1 MRVRAADRRLQSA
14 TRLSDDR
21 GQRPALRVRHP
32 LFLYGLGKTVI
43 LRYAYLAWLR
53 ARLRHFVRN
62 AAKARE
68 VQHTTLLAKVARN
81 ADSQF
86 GRDFGFKD
94 IHTAAD
100 FRARVPVL
108 TYEDHRPY
116 INRVLNGDESAL
128 FAPGT
133 KVLMFAMTSGTT
145 GDPKRL
151 PITDELFRE
160 YRMGWQLWGAG
171 IYGDYPR
178 LLFQKTL
185 QLSSDWRQYASPCGI
200 PCGQISGL
208 AATTRPGISQLMFIP
223 PAATSQ
229 IHDPAAK
236 HYTALRFALA
246 TRNVG
251 MVITAN
257 PSSLVEFARRANSQ
271 SEALIR
277 DIHDGTLSCEVP
289 AHVRAALNHRINKR
303 RPRRARELERLAS
316 QHGALVPKHAWPQ
329 LSVTAVWTGGSIG
342 IFLPH
347 LAELYGH
354 SVVRDHGLSASEGRV
369 TIPLANDCSAGILDY
384 CHHYFEFIPVDEHG
398 TARPTVLEGHELEIG
413 RDYYVLLTTSGGLY
427 RYDIHDAVRCVGF
440 QGQAPLLEFLN
451 KGKNFS
457 NLTGEKLSEYQ
468 VIRAVER
475 SFAELNLPIDYFL
488 VAPVME
494 EFPRYMLLVE
504 QRAHRGRAD
513 ELAAAFQRNL
523 SKLNE
528 EYAEKSTSGRLLPA
542 QVREVPHDTW
552 RRLRAEKTGSR
563 GNFEEYKHV
572 CLTQDLSTVERLAAV
587 PPSPVTMLPTFSTL
601 GNGSSP
607 AASAVAASN
616 HTSVAR

>member
-1 MRVRAADRRLQSA
+1 MAKAFARCDK
-14 TRLSDDR
+14 
-21 GQRPALRVRHP
+21 HP
-32 LFLYGLGKTVI
+32 LSFFGLGETVI

-53 ARLRHFVRN
+53 AQLRHFVRN

-68 VQHTTLLAKVARN
+68 VQQATLLAKIARN
-81 ADSQF
+81 ANSQF
-86 GRDFGFKD
+86 GRDFGFAE
-94 IHTAAD
+94 IRTAAD
-100 FRARVPVL
+100 FRARVPIL

-116 INRVLNGDESAL
+116 ITKVLHGETSAL

-145 GDPKRL
+145 GEPKRL

-160 YRMGWQLWGAG
+160 YRLGWQLWGAG
-171 IYGDYPR
+171 IYGDYPE
-178 LLFQKTL
+178 LLNQKTL
-185 QLSSDWRQYASPCGI
+185 QLSSDWRQYVSPCGI

-208 AATTRPGISQLMFIP
+208 AATTRPAIAQRMFLP
-223 PAATSQ
+223 PATTMR
-229 IHDPAAK
+229 IHNPAAK

-246 TRNVG
+246 TNNIG

-257 PSSLVEFARRANSQ
+257 PSSLVELARRANAESG
-271 SEALIR
+271 SLIR
-277 DIHDGTLSCEVP
+277 DIHDGTLSCEIP
-289 AHVRAALNHRINKR
+289 AEIRAALGTQITKR
-303 RPRRARELERLAS
+303 SPQRARELEQLIA
-316 QHGALVPKHAWPQ
+316 QHGSLLPKHAWPK
-329 LSVTAVWTGGSIG
+329 LRIMAVWTGGSIG

-347 LAELYGH
+347 LSELYGH

-369 TIPLANDCSAGILDY
+369 NIPLADGTPAGMLDY
-384 CHHYFEFIPVDEHG
+384 THHYFEFIPVEEHG
-398 TARPTVLEGHELEIG
+398 AAQPTVLEGHELEVG
-413 RDYYVLLTTSGGLY
+413 RDYYILLTTSGGLY

-457 NLTGEKLSEYQ
+457 NLTGEKVSEYQ

-475 SFAELNLPIDYFL
+475 SFAELNLPIEYFL

-494 EFPRYMLLVE
+494 EFPRYTLLVE
-504 QRAHRGRAD
+504 QKAHRGRAL

-523 SKLNE
+523 SQLNE
-528 EYAEKSTSGRLLPA
+528 EYAEKSGSGRLLPA

-572 CLTQDLSTVERLAAV
+572 CLTQDLSIVERLAAA
-587 PPSPVTMLPTFSTL
+587 PPCSIPRSPTFSVVGDFTDSTPSL
-601 GNGSSP
+601 
-607 AASAVAASN
+607 AAASN
-616 HTSVAR
+616 HPSFAR

>member
-1 MRVRAADRRLQSA
+1 MISIHGPFFG
-14 TRLSDDR
+14 S
-21 GQRPALRVRHP
+21 G
-32 LFLYGLGKTVI
+32 GTVI

-62 AAKARE
+62 AANARE
-68 VQHTTLLAKVARN
+68 VQHATLLAKIARN
-81 ADSQF
+81 ANSQF
-86 GRDFGFKD
+86 GRDFGFAS
-94 IHTAAD
+94 IRSAAD

-116 INRVLNGDESAL
+116 INRVLHGDESAL

-133 KVLMFAMTSGTT
+133 RVRMFAMTSGTT

-151 PITDELFRE
+151 PITAELFDE
-160 YRMGWQLWGAG
+160 YRVGWQLWGAG

-185 QLSSDWRQYASPCGI
+185 QLSSDWQQFTSPCGI

-208 AATTRPGISQLMFIP
+208 AATTRPGIAQLMFLP
-223 PAATSQ
+223 PAATIR

-236 HYTALRFALA
+236 HYTALRLALA
-246 TRNVG
+246 TQNVG
-251 MVITAN
+251 MIITAN
-257 PSSLVEFARRANSQ
+257 PSSLVEFARRANNQ

-277 DIHDGTLSCEVP
+277 DIHDGTLTCEVP
-289 AHVRAALNHRINKR
+289 AHVRAALSPQINKR
-303 RPRRARELERLAS
+303 RPQRARELERLVA
-316 QHGALVPKHAWPQ
+316 QHAALVPKHAWPK
-329 LSVTAVWTGGSIG
+329 LSVMAVWTGGSIG
-342 IFLPH
+342 MFLPH

-354 SVVRDHGLSASEGRV
+354 SVVRDHGLSASEGRI
-369 TIPLANDCSAGILDY
+369 TIPLANNCSAGVLDY
-384 CHHYFEFIPVDEHG
+384 CHHYFEFIPVEEHG
-398 TARPTVLEGHELEIG
+398 TPQPTVLEGHELEIG
-413 RDYYVLLTTSGGLY
+413 RDYFVLLTTSGGLY

-494 EFPRYMLLVE
+494 EFPRYLLLVE
-504 QRAHRGRAD
+504 QNAHRGRAD
-513 ELAAAFQRNL
+513 ELAAAFQRAL
-523 SKLNE
+523 SQLNE
-528 EYAEKSTSGRLLPA
+528 EYAEKSASGRLLPA
-542 QVREVPHDTW
+542 QVREVPSDTW
-552 RRLRAEKTGSR
+552 RRLRAEKMGAR
-563 GNFEEYKHV
+563 GNLEEYKHV
-572 CLTQDLSTVERLAAV
+572 CLSQDLTIAERLAAV
-587 PPSPVTMLPTFSTL
+587 PPCPGPMRSTFPTLADSAA
-601 GNGSSP
+601 P
-607 AASAVAASN
+607 AASAVAAAN
-616 HTSVAR
+616 PTSVAR